1 MNIFEQLQH
10 FLFKKLP
17 FLNEQEEP
25 DVSSID
31 YVMNEPKRE
40 KIASQSLN
48 LHKNEGYHNILAVL
62 KKASKA
68 EIDYWGN
75 WYEHAHNHV
84 KQLAQKW
91 DIPVEA
97 CAGVCAVLSP
107 NLGWKMNLMAADRTI
122 SNWKRMNG
130 DETAQ
135 HYDKIP
141 AYKTNVNKAYSIL
154 STGDL
159 SVVNGPKV
167 TVFFQS
173 LANPKQ
179 LQRDLVLD
187 GHAINVWRG
196 QKAALKNLKGLT
208 KRERVAVI
216 QDYKKVADIVG
227 LTPQQV
233 QAITWFIWKYVS
245 DAPPPPKGKVRVQ
258 KPAQKA
264 KEVEGGVTY
273 EGKEMRAMKQIVEA
287 LVQDEFRKLLTKK

>member
-1 MNIFEQLQH
+1 
-10 FLFKKLP
+10 
-17 FLNEQEEP
+17 
-25 DVSSID
+25 
-31 YVMNEPKRE
+31 
-40 KIASQSLN
+40 
-48 LHKNEGYHNILAVL
+48 
-62 KKASKA
+62 
-68 EIDYWGN
+68 
-75 WYEHAHNHV
+75 
-84 KQLAQKW
+84 
-91 DIPVEA
+91 
-97 CAGVCAVLSP
+97 
-107 NLGWKMNLMAADRTI
+107 
-122 SNWKRMNG
+122 MNG

-159 SVVNGPKV
+159 GVVNGPKV

-264 KEVEGGVTY
+264 KEVEGGVAY

-287 LVQDEFRKLLTKK
+287 LVQDELRSLQEQSYLPKYPKSPSGTEKITIDFKAGGNESRHDLHPPYSLKFFESLRPVMALIHKSGIRVEVFYIDPVTKQKSTKANGGVLERAKLKGTRKDLKKVISYLDKNQDKSDQLWDASHALSTTFNRSDWDI